1 MALAHLLLHIF
12 QLLLVGGFVGRS
24 QLQLRL
30 RVCRNLRQTL
40 AMEARAMEKLS
51 AEAVQRKAE
60 IEALQAEKEKKQKEV
75 NWPPCNGE
83 VTR

>member
-1 MALAHLLLHIF
+1 M
-12 QLLLVGGFVGRS
+12 
-24 QLQLRL
+24 
-30 RVCRNLRQTL
+30 

>member
-1 MALAHLLLHIF
+1 MALAHLLLHFF
-12 QLLLVGGFVGRS
+12 QLLLVGGFVRQS